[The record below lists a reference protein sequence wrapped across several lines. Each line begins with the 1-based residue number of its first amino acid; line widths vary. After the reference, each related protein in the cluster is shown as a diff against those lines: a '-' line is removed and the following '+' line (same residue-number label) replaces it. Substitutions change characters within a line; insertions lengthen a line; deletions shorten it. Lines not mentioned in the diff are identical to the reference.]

1 MLVALG
7 VIFIPMVLDGPAGDR
22 IERPIAIP
30 EPPDRRF
37 ETRVLPV
44 NPSAPTDEDSAT
56 EIVSRPEPAP
66 EQVLVAPAGR
76 VAEATPPP
84 EAASAET
91 TGSGGASRTSRAE
104 SEQPVAPP
112 QSDGRFALQVGSFGN
127 AANAAR
133 LVQRLTDAGWS
144 AYQEKVAVGNNFLYR
159 VRVRGWADKAEAALA
174 GERLLQQFPDLDMSV
189 RDIGGGDTEPAPLKG
204 WMIQLGS
211 FNSESNALALRDRL
225 RQGGFAAHT
234 LDTGSAAGGRWRV
247 RVGPELDQATA
258 QKTRDQIRA
267 RFDLRGIIIDHP

>member
-44 NPSAPTDEDSAT
+44 NPGTTTDAAAT
-56 EIVSRPEPAP
+56 VIVSEPEPAP

-76 VAEATPPP
+76 APEMAPAPEAT
-84 EAASAET
+84 SAVAT
-91 TGSGGASRTSRAE
+91 RSSGASGTAGTE
-104 SEQPVAPP
+104 VEQPAPAP
-112 QSDGRFALQVGSFGN
+112 ASGGRFALQVGSFGN

-133 LVQRLTDAGWS
+133 LVQRLGDAGWS
-144 AYQEKVAVGNNFLYR
+144 AYQEKVAVGTSFLYR
-159 VRVRGWADKAEAALA
+159 VRVRAWPDKAEAALA

-189 RDIGGGDTEPAPLKG
+189 RDIGGSETEPAPLKG

-211 FNSESNALALRDRL
+211 FNSESNAQALRDRL

-258 QKTRDQIRA
+258 QQTRDQIRA
-267 RFDLRGIIIDHP
+267 RFDLRGIIVDHP